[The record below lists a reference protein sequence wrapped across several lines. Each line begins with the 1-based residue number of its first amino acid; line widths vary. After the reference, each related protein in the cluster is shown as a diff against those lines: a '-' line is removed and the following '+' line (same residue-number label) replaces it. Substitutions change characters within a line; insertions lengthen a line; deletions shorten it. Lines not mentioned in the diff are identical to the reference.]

1 MTEQAGVFDVI
12 NTLKSL
18 RGAAKVMES
27 ASAAIIAISVEGL
40 SQFSCRVRSDVIN
53 IFLSEGRERVVVV
66 VFLDRNTDII
76 DRENVVSY
84 LLEALKMHQTNPKV
98 VQNTLRALAAIV
110 EPSGV
115 NSCEMQQLV
124 SGDGL
129 CIL

>member
-1 MTEQAGVFDVI
+1 M
-12 NTLKSL
+12 
-18 RGAAKVMES
+18 
-27 ASAAIIAISVEGL
+27 
-40 SQFSCRVRSDVIN
+40 
-53 IFLSEGRERVVVV
+53 

-115 NSCEMQQLV
+115 NSFEMQQLV